1 MHTRNTRTHQ
11 DTSSDRSGGTHSLSA
26 HHAQGNGQD
35 ERHHPN
41 VVHGPNASS
50 HRAGPAQQPNRASPT
65 ARGRYAT
72 CEIQSSVR
80 RKHGN
85 QHRKRRER
93 VVVRANQVHGSHL
106 TPSDCYAE
114 QSPLS
119 MSSASLRILPIGS
132 VSMVIGEG

>member
-1 MHTRNTRTHQ
+1 MVGH
-11 DTSSDRSGGTHSLSA
+11 
-26 HHAQGNGQD
+26 GNRQD
-35 ERHHPN
+35 ERQHPD

-50 HRAGPAQQPNRASPT
+50 HRAGPAQQPNPASPT

-85 QHRKRRER
+85 QHRKRHER

-106 TPSDCYAE
+106 TPSGCYAE

-119 MSSASLRILPIGS
+119 ISSTSLSILRVRS
-132 VSMVIGEG
+132 VSMVIGASLAILIIGGKSSSL